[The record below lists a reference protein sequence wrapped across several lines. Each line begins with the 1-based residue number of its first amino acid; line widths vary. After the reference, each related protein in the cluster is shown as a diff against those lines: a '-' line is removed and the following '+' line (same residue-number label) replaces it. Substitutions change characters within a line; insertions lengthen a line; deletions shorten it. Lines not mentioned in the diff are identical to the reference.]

1 MASVY
6 YINFLLILIGV
17 LLFMCNQVV
26 ADSHSEVKF
35 LPGFTGP
42 LPFNLQTGYVGVDES
57 EDVQLFYYFIESERN
72 PKQDPLILWMTGGPG
87 CSSFS
92 ALANEIGPI
101 YFKEEV
107 YNGTLPT
114 LLLNPNSW
122 TKIASIIFLDLP
134 VGTGFSYGRTSI
146 ASSSND
152 SQACAQAVQ
161 FLRKWLLSHRE
172 FLSNPF
178 YVAGDSYA
186 GIFVPIVTQLIS
198 NENEAAIEPS
208 INLKGYLA
216 GNPVTSIADANFSII
231 FSHGMGII
239 SDELYESLKRSC
251 GLDQQKSD
259 SDSAECS
266 QSLEAYE
273 QCTSGL
279 NQYHILEKNCDRD
292 TPELR
297 RSLSDE
303 KRAARSGETS
313 LSALDCPVA
322 ARWLF
327 GYWLNDESVQEAL
340 HIRKGTIGTWVRC
353 NRVSDHLAY
362 DMLIT
367 DVKPYHANLSTKG
380 YRSLIYSGDHDF
392 KVPFQSTQAWIRN
405 LNYSII
411 DEWRPWIIDDQ
422 YAGYTRTYSNN
433 MTFATVKA
441 KDFSALVH
449 IIKTSASFQIR
460 INFAYCFWLLY
471 RIHFS
476 CFQGGGHTA
485 PEYRPAECYVMFE
498 RWISGKPL

>member
-1 MASVY
+1 MNFTSKLPSLSV
-6 YINFLLILIGV
+6 LHLQS
-17 LLFMCNQVV
+17 M
-26 ADSHSEVKF
+26 
-35 LPGFTGP
+35 LPDK
-42 LPFNLQTGYVGVDES
+42 N
-57 EDVQLFYYFIESERN
+57 
-72 PKQDPLILWMTGGPG
+72 
-87 CSSFS
+87 SS
-92 ALANEIGPI
+92 
-101 YFKEEV
+101 
-107 YNGTLPT
+107 
-114 LLLNPNSW
+114 
-122 TKIASIIFLDLP
+122 
-134 VGTGFSYGRTSI
+134 
-146 ASSSND
+146 
-152 SQACAQAVQ
+152 Q
-161 FLRKWLLSHRE
+161 WLLSHRE